1 MQVDEALAKAHQQ
14 FEMEREQMSSYLKQK
29 IEVLMQKEMQLDD
42 LKDAYRVLEQ
52 AMQPNDQKLREKL
65 MLLEREILEIQSQY
79 LEVLS
84 KE

>member
-1 MQVDEALAKAHQQ
+1 
-14 FEMEREQMSSYLKQK
+14 MSSYLKQK